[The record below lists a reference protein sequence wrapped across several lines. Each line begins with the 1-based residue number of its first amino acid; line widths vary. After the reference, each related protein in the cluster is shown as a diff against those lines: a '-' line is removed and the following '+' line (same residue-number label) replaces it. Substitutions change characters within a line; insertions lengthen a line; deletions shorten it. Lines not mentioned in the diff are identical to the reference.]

1 MPSVNVTAITA
12 WQNGINVIYIPI
24 GRVINIWIRHSE
36 AVSLEQTGMWKF
48 WEEKEMVDHHLRN
61 YNHNYCI
68 NMHFLF

>member
-36 AVSLEQTGMWKF
+36 AVSLEQTGIWKF
-48 WEEKEMVDHHLRN
+48 WEEK
-61 YNHNYCI
+61 
-68 NMHFLF
+68 